1 MNAEFIEE
9 PDVIFMVTITF
20 FSHFPVAILQEVID
34 AETALKLDGL
44 KTKVL
49 ELHALLRRKSA
60 EADGQEEL
68 LKRAKEGSF
77 ATKSASEEL
86 SSELQKITLDVL
98 SKRCKALEVRELSNR
113 TRSQKNGRPPQKQIW
128 MGNPPKQETAHELYI
143 CFFLQFLKNG
153 ALQMSHQDDM
163 MIFFPLKCRTGSFG
177 KQGTSST
184 TH

>member
-9 PDVIFMVTITF
+9 PDVIFMVTITWLCIF
-20 FSHFPVAILQEVID
+20 LWPFLQEVID

-60 EADGQEEL
+60 EADSSEEL

-98 SKRCKALEVRELSNR
+98 SKRCKALEVREPKPKKWTPTKKLDGKR
-113 TRSQKNGRPPQKQIW
+113 H
-128 MGNPPKQETAHELYI
+128 KQETAHELGL
-143 CFFLQFLKNG
+143 FFLQFLV
-153 ALQMSHQDDM
+153 SW
-163 MIFFPLKCRTGSFG
+163 
-177 KQGTSST
+177 GTAKVSS
-184 TH
+184 

>member
-9 PDVIFMVTITF
+9 PDVIFMVTLTF
-20 FSHFPVAILQEVID
+20 FSHFSVAILQEVID

-49 ELHALLRRKSA
+49 ELHALLRHKSA

-77 ATKSASEEL
+77 GSKSASEEL

-98 SKRCKALEVRELSNR
+98 SKRCKALEVRDPR
-113 TRSQKNGRPPQKQIW
+113 TRSPKKW
-128 MGNPPKQETAHELYI
+128 TTPPKTKLDGKRRENKKRRMSCI
-143 CFFLQFLKNG
+143 FVFFSNF
-153 ALQMSHQDDM
+153 
-163 MIFFPLKCRTGSFG
+163 
-177 KQGTSST
+177 
-184 TH
+184 

>member
-9 PDVIFMVTITF
+9 PDVIFMVTITWLCN
-20 FSHFPVAILQEVID
+20 FPVAILQEVID

-44 KTKVL
+44 KNKVL

-68 LKRAKEGSF
+68 LKRAKEGSIGS
-77 ATKSASEEL
+77 KSASEEL

-98 SKRCKALEVRELSNR
+98 SKRCKALEVLSEPL
-113 TRSQKNGRPPQKQIW
+113 QKMGPPQKQIW

-143 CFFLQFLKNG
+143 CFFF
-153 ALQMSHQDDM
+153 SD
-163 MIFFPLKCRTGSFG
+163 F
-177 KQGTSST
+177 
-184 TH
+184 